1 MRCGK
6 DGEDSAI
13 FQGREREVVRLTRG
27 RRAGLGKK
35 GWLERWGQGGVGLG
49 LGWGSVLWSSK
60 TFVSCWI
67 WEWRGAFEFIKSGSI
82 GMMVIG
88 STT

>member
-1 MRCGK
+1 MRCEK

-13 FQGREREVVRLTRG
+13 FQGREREVMRPTRG
-27 RRAGLGKK
+27 RRVGLGKK

-49 LGWGSVLWSSK
+49 LGLGSVLWSSK

-67 WEWRGAFEFIKSGSI
+67 WQWRGAFKFRK
-82 GMMVIG
+82 
-88 STT
+88 